1 MTEGASSARVTLDTW
16 RAQQADRRDP
26 IQFHFMDALEKRAAQ
41 LDGEARRLLDA
52 RLAALI
58 DAYAADLV
66 PSEASAGDDAPSDT
80 VERGAFSD
88 VIDQLARMAA
98 SRNEKPVAE
107 PSTSAMPEMELLGEF
122 RKIWSSVRTESQLR
136 QSMEDAPENAGPL
149 NSRALVHRAIALM
162 RELSPGYLQHFLA
175 YIDDL
180 SWIEQMNGNA
190 SFVVKDAPQAA
201 SPSKRTRAKA
211 RTRKE

>member
-1 MTEGASSARVTLDTW
+1 MTDETLSARATLDAW
-16 RAQQADRRDP
+16 RVEQADRRDP
-26 IQFHFMDALEKRAAQ
+26 IRFHFMDALEKRAAR

-66 PSEASAGDDAPSDT
+66 PSAASAGDDAASDL

-107 PSTSAMPEMELLGEF
+107 SPTSAMPEMELLGEF

-201 SPSKRTRAKA
+201 SPGKRTRAKA